1 MGLVKKKKIF
11 VLDSSPMYTQIL
23 RSHIENSTTSVET
36 ETVASRA
43 LLRVIKWSPD
53 LLITGVEVGNINGY
67 ELCFVLKMIP
77 DFAGM
82 PIILMS
88 AHDEDVVL
96 RKAADAGADYYV
108 HKDQKLV
115 TNIKNAIKDLLPR
128 SDSAKQQD
136 AEKRTINSVLIVDDS
151 SIMRKMIRNILTGIG
166 IENIFEAADG
176 IEGLEKLRESDV
188 DLVLTDW
195 NMPRMNGLDFIRSI
209 RTNHKDRDLFIAMV
223 TSESLDDIDQALE
236 AGANGYLCKPF
247 NVQGMKNLIAGFASN
262 LQQ

>member
-1 MGLVKKKKIF
+1 MDLVKKKKIF
-11 VLDSSPMYTQIL
+11 ILDSSQMYTKIL
-23 RSHIENSTTSVET
+23 RSHLENSSTSVET
-36 ETVASRA
+36 ATVAAKA
-43 LLRVIKWSPD
+43 LLRIIKWGPD

-88 AHDEDVVL
+88 AHDEDMVL

-115 TNIKNAIKDLLPR
+115 TNIKKAIEDLLPR
-128 SDSAKQQD
+128 SYGISQQD
-136 AEKRTINSVLIVDDS
+136 SEKRPINNVLIVDDS

-166 IENIFEAADG
+166 IEKIFEAADG
-176 IEGLEKLRESDV
+176 IEGLQKLRESDV

-195 NMPRMNGLDFIRSI
+195 NMPRMNGLEFVRSI
-209 RTNHKDRDLFIAMV
+209 RKIYKHKDLFVAMV
-223 TSESLDDIDQALE
+223 TSEKLDDIDQALE

-247 NVQGMKNLIAGFASN
+247 NVQSMKNLVAGFASN